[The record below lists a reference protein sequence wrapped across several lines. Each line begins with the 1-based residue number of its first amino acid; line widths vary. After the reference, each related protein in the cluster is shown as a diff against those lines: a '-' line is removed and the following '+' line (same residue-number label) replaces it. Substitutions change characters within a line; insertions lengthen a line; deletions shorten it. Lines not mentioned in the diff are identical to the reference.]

1 MNFFVF
7 RFCVKKLKMETLV
20 ADSNIQIPDIC
31 KLSIIPESFAGIQT
45 GSIIDVAPSNT
56 LKNATTVCVI
66 RNMYVC
72 LCVCVC
78 GGGVNVGF

>member
-1 MNFFVF
+1 MTK
-7 RFCVKKLKMETLV
+7 KKLKMETLV